1 MMITKKPQLDIKP
14 TPSDKKLVRMG
25 WIIVALNYLLILVFY
40 FDLPDTIPTH
50 FNLQGEADDFGH
62 KSTLWIIPVLST
74 ALYFGMGFFVT
85 HMKPSN
91 INYPIKVTEKNAPR
105 LYALGL
111 RMLVIINL
119 VTVVAFLLTTF
130 AIVFKVKGILD
141 TLDVPMLIGIWVVA
155 GLVPFY
161 FLYKMYTVSRQ

>member
-1 MMITKKPQLDIKP
+1 
-14 TPSDKKLVRMG
+14 MG
-25 WIIVALNYLLILVFY
+25 WIIVALNYLLVLVFY

-50 FNLQGEADDFGH
+50 FNLQGEVDDYGH
-62 KSTLWIIPVLST
+62 KSVLWIIPILSS

-91 INYPIKVTEKNAPR
+91 INYPIKVTEKNAPQ
-105 LYALGL
+105 LYSIGI
-111 RMLVIINL
+111 RMLVVINL
-119 VTVVAFLLTTF
+119 ATVVAFLLTTF

-141 TLDVPMLIGIWVVA
+141 TLDVPMLIGIWIVA